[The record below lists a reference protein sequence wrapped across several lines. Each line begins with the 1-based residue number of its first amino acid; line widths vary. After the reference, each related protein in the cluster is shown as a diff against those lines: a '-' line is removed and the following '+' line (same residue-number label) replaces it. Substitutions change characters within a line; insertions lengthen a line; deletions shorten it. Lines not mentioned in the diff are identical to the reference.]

1 MGFLKHISA
10 AIKMAENFV
19 GISIVMMMILLM
31 LLQVVFRYALG
42 DALAWTE
49 ELNRLAMVWLGFI
62 GAAIGIRER
71 EHIQIEVLY
80 LVVPDW
86 AKKVFRAISWLVVIP
101 FSLFMAVYG
110 SILISSLFSN
120 RVGALDMPVAAYFIP
135 VPVSGLLFLYHML
148 CEKSTKDRATVSID

>member
-19 GISIVMMMILLM
+19 GISIVMMMIFLM
-31 LLQVVFRYALG
+31 LLQVIFRYALG

-62 GAAIGIRER
+62 GAAIAIRER

-80 LVVPDW
+80 QYVSERI
-86 AKKVFRAISWLVVIP
+86 KKVFRAISYIIVVS
-101 FSLFMAVYG
+101 FSLFITVYG
-110 SILISSLFSN
+110 FILISSLFSN
-120 RVGALDMPVAAYFIP
+120 RVGALDLPLAMYFIP
-135 VPVSGLLFLYHML
+135 VPLSGLLFLYHMI
-148 CEKSTKDRATVSID
+148 CEKSQKDHTTVSFD